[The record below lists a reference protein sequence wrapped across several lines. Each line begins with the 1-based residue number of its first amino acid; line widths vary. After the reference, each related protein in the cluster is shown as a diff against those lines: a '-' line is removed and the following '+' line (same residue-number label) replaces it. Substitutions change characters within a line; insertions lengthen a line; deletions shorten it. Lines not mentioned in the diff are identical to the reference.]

1 MKLIVGLGN
10 PGPAYAATRHNVGFW
25 VIDRLA
31 RTLRISVDKAKWKG
45 LVGEGCVDGQKV
57 LLLKPQTYMNASGES
72 VAEAVRFHK
81 LNPEAILVI
90 YDDMDLPLGT
100 LRVRMKGSDGGHR
113 GLRSIIAHLGTQEI
127 PRIRIGIGRPA
138 PGVSVTDHV
147 LSPFAPEERE
157 AAEAAAVRAAEAA
170 AAWITEPIDRV
181 MNRFNR

>member
-1 MKLIVGLGN
+1 MRLIVGLGN

-25 VIDRLA
+25 VVDRLA
-31 RTLRISVDKAKWKG
+31 RTLRIPIEKAKWKG
-45 LVGEGCVDGQKV
+45 LVGEGRVGEETV
-57 LLLKPQTYMNASGES
+57 ILLKPQTYMNASGES
-72 VAEAVRFHK
+72 VAEAMRFYK
-81 LNPEAILVI
+81 LAPENLLVI

-100 LRVRMKGSDGGHR
+100 LRLRMKGSDGGHR

-157 AAEAAAVRAAEAA
+157 AAEAAAARAAEAA
-170 AAWITEPIDRV
+170 AAWLTEPFDRV